1 MGGEEKTKGSSSV
14 TTASV
19 NLTKN
24 LVGAG
29 IFSLPAALLRGSV
42 LPGLATMLL
51 VGSVQASSFVMI
63 AFLCQQFGCQTY
75 RGVWSAAF
83 GKRSGTLV
91 DVCITVN
98 GFFICVA
105 YNILV
110 ADFLQKALEGLLG
123 WEGAPRPLLIW
134 TSTLAIT
141 LPLSHARN
149 LSPLRYTSML
159 GLAIIGFVFLYVI
172 RDFLWNFEAAKPR
185 LHFHALR
192 LDMGIFSTLALCTGA
207 FQAHYNSPRIF
218 KELGCNLEAH
228 VQTVAN
234 SFGTAFV
241 IYASFAVAGLG
252 LFGDDL
258 VGNVL
263 KNYPAEGNV
272 AVLMA
277 WLGMAFAVVF
287 TYPLIFTT
295 GRDSLIGLVP
305 ALQRAGRRSPTA
317 THVGITSTLVALI
330 AAVACTVEDVSLVT
344 GLLGATIGSCL
355 CWIFPASIYLKAT
368 IGNPLSSSP
377 DLEEKV
383 EPLLPGKSSPALP
396 KLPTAGG
403 FLVAYSAMMVL
414 VGTLSM
420 TVGIG
425 KTLGLL

>member
-1 MGGEEKTKGSSSV
+1 MGGEEQAKASRGSSV

-42 LPGLATMLL
+42 VPGLLTMLV
-51 VGSVQASSFVMI
+51 VGSVQASSFVLI

-75 RGVWSAAF
+75 RGVWSAVF
-83 GKRSGTLV
+83 GKRSGVIV
-91 DVCITVN
+91 DTCITVN

-123 WEGAPRPLLIW
+123 WDSAPRPLLIW
-134 TSTLAIT
+134 TSTMAIT
-141 LPLSHARN
+141 LPLCHARN

-159 GLAIIGFVFLYVI
+159 GLAIIGFVFLYVLM
-172 RDFLWNFEAAKPR
+172 DFFGDLTAATPR
-185 LHFHALR
+185 LRAHALR
-192 LDMGIFSTLALCTGA
+192 LDMGLFSTLALCTGA

-218 KELGCNLEAH
+218 KELGCDLQAH
-228 VQTVAN
+228 TQTVVN
-234 SFGTAFV
+234 SFGAAFL
-241 IYASFAVAGLG
+241 IYSSFAVAGLG

-258 VGNVL
+258 LGNVL
-263 KNYPAEGNV
+263 KNYPAEGNT

-277 WLGMAFAVVF
+277 WLGMAFSVVF

-295 GRDSLIGLVP
+295 GRDSLIALVP
-305 ALQRAGRRSPTA
+305 ALQRASRRSPTR
-317 THVGITSTLVALI
+317 THMGITSTLVMLI
-330 AAVACTVEDVSLVT
+330 AAAACVVEDVSLVT

-355 CWIFPASIYLKAT
+355 CWIFPAGIYLKAT
-368 IGNPLSSSP
+368 IGSASP
-377 DLEEKV
+377 EMQENA
-383 EPLLPGKSSPALP
+383 EPLLPGKAGAALP

-403 FLVAYSAMMVL
+403 LMVAYAAAMVA

-420 TVGIG
+420 SVGVG